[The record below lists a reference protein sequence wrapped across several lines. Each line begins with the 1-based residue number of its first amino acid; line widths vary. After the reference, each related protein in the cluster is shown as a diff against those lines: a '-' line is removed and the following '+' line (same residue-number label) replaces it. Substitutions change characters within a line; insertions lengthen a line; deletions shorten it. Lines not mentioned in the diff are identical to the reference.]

1 MLRYLETRID
11 PVANPPHGGP
21 PAGLLAFFWYFIA
34 QAKWLFAA
42 LFVVGMLAAVVETAI
57 PYFIGRLVAIL
68 TETPRDQLFTV
79 AGPTFA
85 AMLLVVLVLRPLV
98 LFLQRAISNHGISGP
113 LNTLTRWQSHHH
125 VIRQS
130 LGFFQN
136 DFAGRIANHVMQ
148 AGSGVRET
156 ALATMRSVL
165 HILFYGVAA
174 TGLMMAQDWRL
185 ALPILVWFL
194 LYVTLLTA
202 LVPRLREKART
213 ASAKRSAVTGKV
225 VDGYTNIQTVKLFAR
240 TADEDRYIRDSM
252 MEMNAAFLA
261 QHRINTLFTV
271 LLNLLNALLLAT
283 VGTLAVVLWQAGRVD
298 IGTVAMVLP
307 LTIQIISMSGWVAAE
322 IQGIFEN
329 VGVVQESMGSI
340 ARPLAMQDAPGAGPL
355 AVSGGEIVFD
365 HVTFGYG
372 RADLPV
378 IRDLSLTVR
387 PGEKVGLVG
396 RSGAGKSTLVN
407 LLLRF
412 HDVEKGVI
420 RVDGQDVQAVT
431 QESLRQA
438 ISVVTQDTS
447 LLHRSIRDNI
457 LYGRAGASEA
467 MMKAAAARAHADAFI
482 PLLKDVNG
490 RTGYDAH
497 VGERGVK
504 LSGGQRQRIAIAR
517 VILKDAPILILDE
530 ATAALDS
537 EVEAAIQ
544 DSLGELMAGKTVI
557 AIAHRL
563 STLQIMDRLVVLD
576 GGRIVEEGTHEGL
589 LAKGGLYAQ
598 LWARQS
604 GGFLLE
610 PRQAA
615 E

>member
-11 PVANPPHGGP
+11 PVAPPPGEGP
-21 PAGLLAFFWYFIA
+21 PPGLIAFFWYFIR

-42 LFVVGMLAAVVETAI
+42 LFVVGMVAAVVETAI

-68 TETPRDQLFTV
+68 TETPRETLFAT
-79 AGPTFA
+79 AWPTFA
-85 AMLLVVLVLRPLV
+85 AMLFVVLVARPAV
-98 LFLQRAISNHGISGP
+98 LFVQRAISNHGISGP

-148 AGSGVRET
+148 AGGGVRET

-185 ALPILVWFL
+185 ALPIFAWFC
-194 LYVTLLTA
+194 LYVTLLGA
-202 LVPRLREKART
+202 MVPRLRDRART

-225 VDGYTNIQTVKLFAR
+225 VDSYTNIHTVKLFAR

-252 MEMNAAFLA
+252 VEMNTAFLA

-271 LLNLLNALLLAT
+271 LLNFLNAMLLAS
-283 VGTLAVVLWQAGRVD
+283 VGTLAVVLWQAGRVE
-298 IGTVAMVLP
+298 IGAVAMVLP

-340 ARPLAMQDAPGAGPL
+340 ARPLAMQDRARARPL
-355 AVSGGEIVFD
+355 AVAGGEIAFD

-372 RADLPV
+372 RSDLPV

-412 HDVEKGVI
+412 HDVEKGAI
-420 RVDGQDVQAVT
+420 RVDGQDVRDVT

-447 LLHRSIRDNI
+447 LLHRSIRENI
-457 LYGRAGASEA
+457 MYGRPDAGEA
-467 MMKAAAARAHADAFI
+467 AMDEAAARAHADGFI
-482 PLLKDVNG
+482 PTLKDVGG
-490 RTGYDAH
+490 RAGYAAH

-504 LSGGQRQRIAIAR
+504 LSGGQRQRVAIAR

-544 DSLGELMAGKTVI
+544 ESLGELMEGKTVI

-563 STLQIMDRLVVLD
+563 STLQIMDRLVVID
-576 GGRIVEEGTHEGL
+576 QGRIVEEGTHEAL
-589 LAKGGLYAQ
+589 IARGGLYAQ

-604 GGFLLE
+604 GGFIVE

>member
-11 PVANPPHGGP
+11 PVANPPYGGP

-156 ALATMRSVL
+156 ALATTRSVL

-185 ALPILVWFL
+185 ALPILVWFC

-271 LLNLLNALLLAT
+271 LLNLLNAALLAT
-283 VGTLAVVLWQAGRVD
+283 VGTLAVVFWQAGRVD

-340 ARPLAMQDAPGAGPL
+340 ARPLAMQDPPGAAPL

-412 HDVEKGVI
+412 HDVEKGAI

-438 ISVVTQDTS
+438 D
-447 LLHRSIRDNI
+447 LRGDAGHLAAAPLHPRQHPLRQGG
-457 LYGRAGASEA
+457 GRAT
-467 MMKAAAARAHADAFI
+467 R
-482 PLLKDVNG
+482 
-490 RTGYDAH
+490 
-497 VGERGVK
+497 
-504 LSGGQRQRIAIAR
+504 
-517 VILKDAPILILDE
+517 
-530 ATAALDS
+530 
-537 EVEAAIQ
+537 
-544 DSLGELMAGKTVI
+544 
-557 AIAHRL
+557 
-563 STLQIMDRLVVLD
+563 
-576 GGRIVEEGTHEGL
+576 
-589 LAKGGLYAQ
+589 
-598 LWARQS
+598 
-604 GGFLLE
+604 
-610 PRQAA
+610 
-615 E
+615 

>member
-11 PVANPPHGGP
+11 PVATPPEGGP
-21 PAGLLAFFWYFIA
+21 PPGLLAFYWYFIS

-42 LFVVGMLAAVVETAI
+42 LFVVGMVAAVLETAV
-57 PYFIGRLVAIL
+57 PYFIGRLVALL
-68 TETPRDQLFTV
+68 TETPRETLFAT
-79 AGPTFA
+79 AWPTFA
-85 AMLLVVLVLRPLV
+85 AMLFVVLVARPFV
-98 LFLQRAISNHGISGP
+98 LFLQRTISNHGISAP

-148 AGSGVRET
+148 AGGAVRET
-156 ALATMRSVL
+156 TLALMRSVL
-165 HILFYGVAA
+165 HILFYGVASI
-174 TGLMMAQDWRL
+174 GLMMAQDWRL
-185 ALPILVWFL
+185 ALPILAWFC
-194 LYVTLLTA
+194 LYVALLVLCIPGMKERSRA
-202 LVPRLREKART
+202 

-225 VDGYTNIQTVKLFAR
+225 VDSYTNILTVKLFAR

-252 MEMNAAFLA
+252 LDLNGAFLA
-261 QHRINTLFTV
+261 QHRINTLFFV
-271 LLNLLNALLLAT
+271 LLNTLNAALLAAA
-283 VGTLAVVLWQAGRVD
+283 GTLAVLLWRAGSIE

-307 LTIQIISMSGWVAAE
+307 LTVQIIAMSGWVAME

-340 ARPLAMQDAPGAGPL
+340 ARPLAMQDEPGARPL
-355 AVSGGEIVFD
+355 AVAGGEIAFD

-412 HDVEKGVI
+412 HDVEEGAI
-420 RVDGQDVQAVT
+420 RVDGQDVQTVT

-457 LYGRAGASEA
+457 MYGRAGAGEA
-467 MMKAAAARAHADAFI
+467 MMEAAAARAHADAFI
-482 PLLKDVNG
+482 PLLKDING

-544 DSLGELMAGKTVI
+544 ESLGELMEGKTVI

-563 STLQIMDRLVVLD
+563 STLKIMDRLVVLD
-576 GGRIVEEGTHEGL
+576 QGRIVEEGTHDVL
-589 LAKGGLYAQ
+589 LARGGLYAQ

-604 GGFLLE
+604 GGFLVE
-610 PRQAA
+610 PRRAA